1 MDATVKPD
9 VPTQIRELIGI
20 HHQNADELVN
30 TSLGG
35 RMKTFAIELSES
47 ILRDVIPT
55 LEYALHCHQILD
67 ELTTWGLE
75 KSDVNLYNCLVDGIN
90 TATPWLEHW
99 GVLI

>member
-1 MDATVKPD
+1 MDATVRPD

-47 ILRDVIPT
+47 ILRDAIPT

-75 KSDVNLYNCLVDGIN
+75 ETDVNLYNCLVDGIN
-90 TATPWLEHW
+90 TAKPWLEHW
-99 GVLI
+99 GY